1 MAPSIDKRVVLGLR
15 DSIAALIPT
24 GVLMV
29 CVCTDWCSALAAAFL
44 ARLERNLKLRS
55 MIAKKGTDLETDVEK
70 GCTKTTTPV
79 ANKFSGNAANEIN

>member
-55 MIAKKGTDLETDVEK
+55 MIAKKGTDLETDVESK
-70 GCTKTTTPV
+70 IKEIGYREMRL
-79 ANKFSGNAANEIN
+79 SGPAEWG

>member
-55 MIAKKGTDLETDVEK
+55 MIAKKGTDLETDVESK
-70 GCTKTTTPV
+70 IEEIGYREMRL
-79 ANKFSGNAANEIN
+79 SGPAEWG